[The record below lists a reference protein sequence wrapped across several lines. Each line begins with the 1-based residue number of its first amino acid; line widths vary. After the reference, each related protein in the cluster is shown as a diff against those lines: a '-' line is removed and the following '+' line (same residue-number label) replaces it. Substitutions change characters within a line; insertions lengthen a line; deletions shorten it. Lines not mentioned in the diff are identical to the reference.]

1 MSREFDYAME
11 LKKNGNVEE
20 AKAYFEK
27 AAQDGEPEAYMELA
41 RLAVP
46 EAGEHYYNYSKL
58 DVTLLPQGYHKT
70 EFEYYLKAS
79 ELGHTRAMVYVGIA
93 YKQGYLVNRD
103 YDMAFNYFAKATE
116 SGDDYLA
123 PYYLAECYE
132 NALGTEMDENAA
144 VLYYT
149 MCAEHGNI
157 PAMLALARI
166 YKEGL
171 GSIEKDEQ
179 KSTRYFFMSGIGRN

>member
-1 MSREFDYAME
+1 MSAEFEYAMQQ
-11 LKKNGNVEE
+11 KKNGNVDE
-20 AKAYFEK
+20 AKLYFEK
-27 AAQDGEPEAYMELA
+27 AGDNGYAEAYIELAKLAIPEGGEP
-41 RLAVP
+41 
-46 EAGEHYYNYSKL
+46 YYNFSKL
-58 DVTLLPQGYHKT
+58 DVTLFPLGYHKA
-70 EFEYYLKAS
+70 EFEYYKKAA
-79 ELGHTRAMVYVGIA
+79 ELGNTRAMVYIGIA
-93 YKQGYLVNRD
+93 YKQGYPVNLNC
-103 YDMAFNYFAKATE
+103 DMAFNYFAKATE
-116 SGDDYLA
+116 LGDDYLA

-179 KSTRYFFMSGIGRN
+179 KSTRYFFMSGIGRD

>member
-1 MSREFDYAME
+1 
-11 LKKNGNVEE
+11 
-20 AKAYFEK
+20 
-27 AAQDGEPEAYMELA
+27 
-41 RLAVP
+41 
-46 EAGEHYYNYSKL
+46 
-58 DVTLLPQGYHKT
+58 
-70 EFEYYLKAS
+70 
-79 ELGHTRAMVYVGIA
+79 
-93 YKQGYLVNRD
+93 
-103 YDMAFNYFAKATE
+103 
-116 SGDDYLA
+116 

-179 KSTRYFFMSGIGRN
+179 KSTRYLFMSGIGRN